1 MKLADVRSSTYIDFD
16 KEYNTKNPEFKVGDH
31 VRKSKYKNTFAE
43 FYVPNWSEEVLWLKK
58 LKNIASWTHVIE
70 DRVGEDIA
78 GTFYEKLLQNV
89 NQKELRV
96 EKVIKR
102 KDDEL

>member
-43 FYVPNWSEEVLWLKK
+43 FYIPNWSEE
-58 LKNIASWTHVIE
+58 A
-70 DRVGEDIA
+70 
-78 GTFYEKLLQNV
+78 F
-89 NQKELRV
+89 
-96 EKVIKR
+96 VIKKVKKYCFVDACNR
-102 KDDEL
+102 RSCW